1 MSGVR
6 EPKWRP
12 HNLAVEDVRER
23 DEYQVRAGGVSP
35 HHVRVLARAMDCEGD
50 LEPIK
55 VAKIGRAH
63 WVVDGFHRLAAARKL
78 GWSHIAASVATMS
91 AGEAQGYSLLSNT
104 KHGKG
109 LSRHDKTRLF
119 EQYVEQGKHVGA
131 DGVVKASR
139 VIQGE
144 LNHIYSHETIRTKL
158 KALGVEVDLEV
169 EYPGG
174 YKPYGG
180 GGDDEADLA
189 LELAEGAQRH
199 LEAFGSLFFDLE
211 DYAQRE
217 MLKAARELVGRLERG
232 ERVGPVDD
240 EAAEALL
247 DI

>member
-1 MSGVR
+1 MR
-6 EPKWRP
+6 QPKWKLQS
-12 HNLAVEDVRER
+12 LAVEDVRER
-23 DEYQVRAGGVSP
+23 ENYQVRAGGVSRQ
-35 HHVRVLARAMDCEGD
+35 HVNALARAMECEGD

-55 VAKIGRAH
+55 VAKIGKAH

-78 GWSHIAASVATMS
+78 GWSHIASNVATMS
-91 AGEAQGYSLLSNT
+91 AKEAQGFALLSNT
-104 KHGKG
+104 KHGRG

-119 EQYVEQGKHVGA
+119 EQHVEQGKHLGA

-139 VIQGE
+139 VIQGD

-158 KALGVEVDLEV
+158 KTLGVEVDLEV

-180 GGDDEADLA
+180 GEADEGDLA
-189 LELAEGAQRH
+189 LELAEAAQSK
-199 LEAFGSLFFDLE
+199 LDAFGSLFFDLE
-211 DYAQRE
+211 DDAQRKLLE
-217 MLKAARELVGRLERG
+217 AARNLVARLERG
-232 ERVGPVDD
+232 ERLEHVDD